1 MPGKARTIVLTK
13 SQAAC
18 LMALRHHPET
28 KTGVA
33 IAAKVTI
40 TKAAEALGIL
50 KNLGLADKDQAN
62 RWLPTLGGKVCC
74 IDTIPERRR
83 ENKGPGPGGRRLL
96 DLLQQPMR
104 SVEIAN
110 RLCITR
116 QRVQQLLVKLHAQ
129 GLVRFLDPREPFWAV
144 ARTDDETPTLN
155 REELRVLQVMP
166 REYPTTLT
174 KIRLAAKLPECIA
187 NEALRRFIAAGFVDA
202 FHGLKEQQVF
212 RMTGAGLSHLQL
224 GNAARSAPAPRLP
237 VESDR
242 VREVLHCI
250 ADAGA
255 LRIRDLTEKLAIER
269 RSMNALMQYLKRKQ
283 LVKKA
288 GADFVA
294 PYSLT
299 GEGHAVLT
307 EMLRRNA
314 A

>member
-1 MPGKARTIVLTK
+1 
-13 SQAAC
+13 
-18 LMALRHHPET
+18 
-28 KTGVA
+28 
-33 IAAKVTI
+33 
-40 TKAAEALGIL
+40 
-50 KNLGLADKDQAN
+50 
-62 RWLPTLGGKVCC
+62 
-74 IDTIPERRR
+74 
-83 ENKGPGPGGRRLL
+83 LL
-96 DLLQQPMR
+96 DLLQQPIR
-104 SVEIAN
+104 GAEIAK

-116 QRVQQLLVKLHAQ
+116 QRVRQLLLKLHAQ
-129 GLVRFLDPREPFWAV
+129 GLVRFLDPRDPLWAV
-144 ARTDDETPTLN
+144 ARADDETNALN

-166 REYPTTLT
+166 REYATTLT
-174 KIRLAAKLPECIA
+174 KIRLAAKLPECTA
-187 NEALRRFIAAGFVDA
+187 SEALNRLIAAGFVDA
-202 FHGLKEQQVF
+202 FHGLKGQQVF
-212 RMTGAGLSHLQL
+212 RMTGAGLSHPQL
-224 GNAARSAPAPRLP
+224 GNAAHSAPAPRLP

-242 VREVLHCI
+242 VREVLCCI

-288 GADFVA
+288 GADLVA